1 MADPEL
7 SVVIPV
13 WSREHDLERLLPELL
28 DALEHLGVRAEV
40 IVAAEARREDV
51 RAAASRAGAWFAA
64 SEGAGYGS
72 VLRAGLTRAR
82 GAFLLTMDPDHSHHP
97 DYVGAMWRERQ
108 RGDLLIGSRY
118 VQGAHVEMGPVRRAL
133 SRTLNRVYRWIM
145 ALPIRDL
152 SSGFRLVRRRV
163 LDDIGPLEADGL
175 DVLPEIAAKAFSQ
188 GWRIVEVPLW
198 YRGVRAW
205 SRLTALRLGWGYAR
219 TLGRIVALR
228 NSVRAADYDHRA
240 FDSWI
245 PLQRHWQRRRYEV
258 VRDYLRGTDGPVL
271 DVGCGSG
278 RTVQT
283 IRGVV
288 GLDVALRK
296 LRWLRASGRHLVQG
310 DMSHPPFRDR
320 AFDAVVCSEVIEHVP
335 RERVRLDRLVRL
347 IRPGGLLIVATPDY
361 GRARWRVLEWL
372 YGKILPGG
380 YANEHV
386 NPYTYTELREH
397 LTNHM
402 GLEVLEVRYVG
413 GSDMVFKAR
422 VPASALIKARSA

>member
-1 MADPEL
+1 MTDPEL

-13 WSREHDLERLLPELL
+13 WGREHDLERLLPELV
-28 DALEHLGVRAEV
+28 ATLEHLDLRAEV

-51 RAAASRAGAWFAA
+51 RAAASQIGASVAG
-64 SEGAGYGS
+64 SETAGYGS
-72 VLRAGLTRAR
+72 VLRAGLTRAS
-82 GAFLLTMDPDHSHHP
+82 GEFLLTMDPDHSHHP
-97 DYVGAMWRERQ
+97 DYVGAMWRERH

-118 VQGAHVEMGPVRRAL
+118 VPGARVEMGPVRRTL
-133 SRTLNRVYRWIM
+133 SRALNRVYGSIM
-145 ALPIRDL
+145 ALPFRDL
-152 SSGFRLVRRRV
+152 SSGFRLIRRRV
-163 LDDIGPLEADGL
+163 LDDIGPLEAEGL
-175 DVLPEIAAKAFSQ
+175 DVLPEIVAKAFSQ

-198 YRGVRAW
+198 YRGIRAW
-205 SRLTALRLGWGYAR
+205 SRLTALRLGLGYAR
-219 TLGRIVALR
+219 TMGRIVALR

-258 VRDYLRGTDGPVL
+258 VREFLRGTQGPYL

-278 RTVQT
+278 RTIQT

-310 DMSHPPFRDR
+310 DMNRPPFRDG
-320 AFDAVVCSEVIEHVP
+320 AFDAVICSEVIEHVP

-361 GRARWRVLEWL
+361 GRARWRMLEWL

-380 YANEHV
+380 YADEHV
-386 NPYTYTELREH
+386 NPYTYGELREH
-397 LTNHM
+397 LSNHI
-402 GLEVLEVRYVG
+402 GLDVLAVRYVG

-422 VPASALIKARSA
+422 VPASLIKARSA